1 MNRLALLSLL
11 AVASCATGYQP
22 KSLTGGFSDYMTA
35 PDEAIVMFHANG
47 YTSMERVI
55 GMVALRC
62 AEITLAHDYRY
73 FVGTSV
79 ADLSRQSSFTT
90 PGHAQTYSSASAF
103 GNFASGTATMTFAAA
118 NV

>member
-55 GMVALRC
+55 ANDRLALRGSHARARLPVFRRDQC
-62 AEITLAHDYRY
+62 GRSKQAILFHY
-73 FVGTSV
+73 
-79 ADLSRQSSFTT
+79 SRVCSNLQ
-90 PGHAQTYSSASAF
+90 
-103 GNFASGTATMTFAAA
+103 
-118 NV
+118 

>member
-22 KSLTGGFSDYMTA
+22 KSLTGGFSNYMTA

-62 AEITLAHDYRY
+62 AEITLLTTTGISWDQCGRSKQAILFHY
-73 FVGTSV
+73 
-79 ADLSRQSSFTT
+79 SRVCSSL
-90 PGHAQTYSSASAF
+90 QQRIR
-103 GNFASGTATMTFAAA
+103 
-118 NV
+118 VR